1 MKKYNNKV
9 EPSNDTEYSKP
20 TPSVDV
26 EKEVFIARKAMLLAV
41 LEFLED
47 IGNKST
53 SDGQGYLVRIRTQI
67 RDRFSSYLKPT
78 KDSSNKLNGSE
89 EK

>member
-1 MKKYNNKV
+1 
-9 EPSNDTEYSKP
+9 
-20 TPSVDV
+20 
-26 EKEVFIARKAMLLAV
+26 LAV

-67 RDRFSSYLKPT
+67 RDRFSSYLQP
-78 KDSSNKLNGSE
+78 NKES
-89 EK
+89 K

>member
-1 MKKYNNKV
+1 MNK
-9 EPSNDTEYSKP
+9 PDT
-20 TPSVDV
+20 TQSVGM

-53 SDGQGYLVRIRTQI
+53 SDGQKYLVRIRTQI
-67 RDRFSSYLKPT
+67 RDRFSSYLQP
-78 KDSSNKLNGSE
+78 NKES
-89 EK
+89 K